1 MYIIQFENSLNVLK
15 FDYHCVWDV
24 EWNTHSMIHVWKA
37 EDAMMHVWKAE
48 GNTTRL
54 SCPASCPVTT
64 RRPLNY
70 SASLA
75 SACHRLSISS
85 FR

>member
-54 SCPASCPVTT
+54 SCPASCRDDKETLELFCKLGLSLSQT
-64 RRPLNY
+64 LN
-70 SASLA
+70 
-75 SACHRLSISS
+75 
-85 FR
+85 